1 MISVDD
7 WKRRLVE
14 APAAFSPAPMWF
26 LNGDLR
32 EDELARQLRDFAEH
46 GVMGVILH
54 PRIGIP
60 RELAYLSQRF
70 LELIRFA
77 VEEAGRLGM
86 FVILYDEGMYPSG
99 SAGGLVVKEN
109 PAYAS
114 RGLRMHRGEAPAAP
128 KRRVLAR
135 MALRLQGEDSCLSAR
150 LLAEGEEACPGETLV
165 TLTVEDTHGTIRG
178 IHEDE
183 DDGQQ
188 HAPASADILNP
199 EAVQCFLR
207 LTHERYYAAM
217 PDDFGTV
224 IRAFFVDEPNPMG
237 RCVPGDFRP
246 WTDGM
251 EAMLPDFGLTLTD
264 LPLLFLNGGERTQ
277 AVRLAFDRMISRRLG
292 EAFYAPLQ
300 AWCHQH
306 GIALTGHPA
315 HADDIELEQYFD
327 IPGQDLVWR
336 WVAPENGL
344 ALEGAE
350 STQAMCA
357 FSSALHRG
365 KKRVANECFG
375 CCGKGGRQW
384 TFSVEDMLFYLNWLF
399 VRGTNTIYPHAFL
412 YADDTPVRYGD
423 RPPDVGPHNIWWP
436 RYGKIARYITS
447 CCAVLNAGQPHIRV
461 AILTAETDLPWRFA
475 KVLFQHQVE
484 FAYLERALMREA
496 TVEDGCLYIASQRYE
511 ALVYEDEG
519 LLDEALWEIMREFS
533 RQGGLLLPATSP
545 KACLDGVEL
554 LCQRGFR
561 TVTPDRDAEN
571 VRVLTRWQEGGC
583 LLCVSN
589 EGEDDWQGML
599 TLPTVGYCERLNPWE
614 GTIIPQAVQDGR
626 IQLKLHRRELLFFT
640 VDETR
645 PALCESPQAQTALQA
660 MPLTEEW
667 RATWPEGEMQLA
679 CLSDWQT
686 WPGMSLYSGCV
697 RYETRFSLEALPASL
712 LLDLGEVHELA
723 AVTVNGCKVSA
734 LLKAPYRCDVTSYV
748 HLGENSLMVEVTN
761 SLASRYDHQPYSSG
775 LIGPV
780 VLLSCTRAPV

>member
-1 MISVDD
+1 MMSADD
-7 WKRRLVE
+7 WKRRMVE

-26 LNGDLR
+26 LNGELR
-32 EDELARQLRDFAEH
+32 EEEMARQLRDFAAH

-54 PRIGIP
+54 PRMGIP
-60 RELAYLSQRF
+60 RGLAYLSRRF

-114 RGLRMHRGEAPAAP
+114 RGLRMHRGEAQAAP

-135 MALRLQGEDSCLSAR
+135 MALRLQGEDACFSSR
-150 LLAEGEEACPGETLV
+150 LLGEGEGAESGETLV

-183 DDGQQ
+183 DDGQT

-199 EAVQCFLR
+199 EAVRCFLR
-207 LTHERYYAAM
+207 LTHERYYAVM
-217 PDDFGTV
+217 PEYFGTV

-237 RCVPGDFRP
+237 RCVSGDFRP

-251 EAMLPDFGLTLTD
+251 EAMLPAFGLALTD
-264 LPLLFLNGGERTQ
+264 LPLLFVEGGARTQ
-277 AVRLAFDRMISRRLG
+277 EVRRAFDRMISRRLG
-292 EAFYAPLQ
+292 EAFYAPLE

-306 GIALTGHPA
+306 GIALTGHPG
-315 HADDIELEQYFD
+315 HAGDIELEQYFD

-365 KKRVANECFG
+365 KRRVANECFG
-375 CCGKGGRQW
+375 CCGKDGRQW

-412 YADDTPVRYGD
+412 YAADTPVRYGD

-436 RYGKIARYITS
+436 WYGKIARYMTS
-447 CCAVLNAGQPHIRV
+447 SCAVLSAGEPRIRV
-461 AILTAETDLPWRFA
+461 AILTGETALPWRFA
-475 KVLFQHQVE
+475 KALFQHQVE
-484 FAYLERALMREA
+484 FAYLERTLLREA
-496 TVEDGCLYIASQRYE
+496 GVHDGCLCIASQRYE
-511 ALVYEDEG
+511 ALVYEDEA
-519 LLDEALWEIMREFS
+519 LLDDDDLRDKLQTFT

-545 KACLDGVEL
+545 QACLDGAAL
-554 LCQRGFR
+554 LCRRGFQS
-561 TVTPDRDAEN
+561 VTLDRNAEHI
-571 VRVLTRWQEGGC
+571 RVLTRWQEDGC

-589 EGEDDWQGML
+589 EGEDDWRGML
-599 TLPTVGYCERLNPWE
+599 TLPTVGYCERLDPWA
-614 GTIIPQAVQDGR
+614 GTITPQAVQKGR
-626 IQLKLHRRELLFFT
+626 IQLELHRRELLFFT

-645 PALCESPQAQTALQA
+645 QPLCTSLQEQPALQA
-660 MPLTEEW
+660 MPLPETWE
-667 RATWPEGEMQLA
+667 ASWPEGKMRLSR
-679 CLSDWQT
+679 LSDWQT

-697 RYETRFSLEALPASL
+697 RYETRFSLEALPDCL
-712 LLDLGEVHELA
+712 LLELGEVHELA
-723 AVTVNGCKVSA
+723 SVTVNGCMAAV
-734 LLKAPYRCDVTSYV
+734 LLKAPYRCDIAAYV
-748 HLGENSLMVEVTN
+748 HLGENTLAVEVTS
-761 SLASRYDHQPYSSG
+761 SLASKYDHQPTPSG
-775 LIGPV
+775 LVGPV
-780 VLLSCTRAPV
+780 ILLKRP